1 VEITLDAWFW
11 EVQDGDSAKLWPLLT
26 EDEKVRAGRFF
37 RDADRE
43 RWVAAR
49 GRLRQLLGDFIGADP
64 TSFVFGAG
72 ANGRPFIASSAAP
85 SFNLSHTDRFVA
97 LAISP
102 KAEVGLDIEAVRP
115 IAGDEIAWAL
125 SPAEREQLAQVPD
138 AARLES
144 FFRFWTLKESF
155 MKGTG
160 LGASLPLHDFD
171 FALEGAR
178 LLRVAGIPDATV
190 QWRFTE
196 AVPTPGMRLAVAART
211 EGQPFTVNW
220 HE

>member
-1 VEITLDAWFW
+1 VQITLDVWFW

-26 EDEKVRAGRFF
+26 DDEKARAGRFF
-37 RDADRE
+37 RKVDRE

-49 GRLRQLLGDFIGADP
+49 GRLRQLLGDFMGADP
-64 TSFVFGAG
+64 AGIVFEAG
-72 ANGRPFIASSAAP
+72 ANGRPFVASNAAP

-115 IAGDEIAWAL
+115 IADDEIAWAL
-125 SPAEREQLAQVPD
+125 SPSERKQLAQVPD
-138 AARLES
+138 AARLQS

-171 FALEGAR
+171 FALEGSR
-178 LLRVAGIPDATV
+178 LLRVAGNPDATV
-190 QWRFTE
+190 QWRFAE
-196 AVPTPGMRLAVAART
+196 AVPTPGTRLAVAART

-220 HE
+220 HK